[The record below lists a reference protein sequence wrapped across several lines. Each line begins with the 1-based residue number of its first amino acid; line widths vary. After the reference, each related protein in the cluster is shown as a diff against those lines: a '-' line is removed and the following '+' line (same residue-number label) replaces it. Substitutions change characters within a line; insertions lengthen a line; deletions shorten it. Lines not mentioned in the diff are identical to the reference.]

1 MAINQQP
8 IARTITLPSTQVSA
22 GQGLT
27 QLSNATGALNQ
38 LLTERVNEV
47 AIGNAALQGE
57 QDVQEN
63 RQPEN
68 LTLPFTKATK
78 AYNDAVSN
86 TEARRMVDSAQNLI
100 NESLITHQ
108 NPATFSRETPA
119 KFHSEIEGIK
129 SGILENTR
137 VQNREKIREALDQLT
152 ANASLKMLQHSI
164 NFDNEQTHAD
174 LKHDIDGLLEARRS
188 AAIEGDT
195 KRLAGIDEAL
205 QATLGDYSTMNAD
218 IARKSPYLRAEIEKN
233 KAIDSVLMGYS
244 EALHNKTTPQ
254 FLSNLAENKDKLP
267 FAIWDDAV
275 KGVVALDQTQKRL
288 NNDINAEQVSQVNLG
303 IKNGSIKDASD
314 ILNYPKLTVPQQLTA
329 ISALEVAQQ
338 KQFAQGSQ
346 IITAQ
351 QNILSGTPEITSA
364 STRDKMFIAQK
375 NNFEQQTGQPAT
387 LVDMSQSVL
396 GQNQYP
402 TSGMPNTPMG
412 TNVPAFDSIMQGK
425 LTSGDIPSTIQAASV
440 YNDMVAVNDKPN
452 SVNLTG
458 ESLAV
463 ATLFNTLNQGGTTP
477 DQAAE
482 LAINT
487 VLHAKDPEIQER
499 ATRFH
504 KTLDHVNPYNGFSP
518 MQGKFKDAFGARPEI
533 FKSDEAFNVF
543 KETYRGNYLSSNSE
557 EAAFNATKYAMRAWG
572 TSKYFDAG
580 MVGQPVPEKEL
591 PVAQIANAFPNQIV
605 SNLQGLINR
614 TQAARSAN
622 PDLNIP
628 SIEWADKNQTIKGTE
643 SEQEKVFKNFTI
655 GDKPRI
661 KIDGHETE
669 VVLMP
674 SAESRLGSRIN
685 YVFGVY
691 DKFNNLQPLSDPT
704 NRIDGAARFMPQEL
718 STWAPTV
725 AADKSAEEIR
735 KAALSVREMEK
746 KQDLDELNKE
756 TPPWQVILGLA
767 SPKKYL
773 EHIARTNNT
782 NDDPRLNQIID
793 SLGGTKSSSSTRNQ
807 INEADNV
814 GIAADNGQVITG
826 NIDLNTR
833 PRVKRANGKIST
845 VDTIGIGFDGLEYVI
860 PRISDDGKVLT
871 NDQAVAL
878 FKKTK
883 KHLGAFKTKEE
894 ANAFAQLLHESE
906 ASKLVKE
913 GLDND

>member
-288 NNDINAEQVSQVNLG
+288 NNDINAEQVAQVNLG

-329 ISALEVAQQ
+329 ISALEEAQQ

-346 IITAQ
+346 LITAQ

-375 NNFEQQTGQPAT
+375 NNLEQQTGQPAT

-440 YNDMVAVNDKPN
+440 YNDMVTVNDKPN

-477 DQAAE
+477 EQAAE

-487 VLHAKDPEIQER
+487 VLHAKEPEIQER

-543 KETYRGNYLSSNSE
+543 KETYRANYLSSNSE

-691 DKFNNLQPLSDPT
+691 DKFNNLHPLSDPT
-704 NRIDGAARFMPQEL
+704 NGIDGAARFMPQEL

-814 GIAADNGQVITG
+814 GIAADNGQVIPG

-913 GLDND
+913 GLAND